1 MRNNGLLIALIV
13 SVVAYTLL
21 WVVIRR
27 LGASNKPVPTKLLRT
42 PIEITTPEQ
51 RARGESSFI
60 VAEGRQYGITRSG
73 FFLLVLF
80 GYIAVAAAWAVVFW
94 KFFRSPAT

>member
-13 SVVAYTLL
+13 SLVAYTLLWVVL

-51 RARGESSFI
+51 RACGESSFI
-60 VAEGRQYGITRSG
+60 VAEGRQYGITRGG

-80 GYIAVAAAWAVVFW
+80 GYVAIAAGWAVVFW
-94 KFFRSPAT
+94 LFFR